1 VLEVLDSRLLL
12 LTVEPRLPTDL
23 LIDLTNAK
31 DVSKAIDKAKD
42 QELAKDQDL
51 AKVAKIAKKPPLT
64 TANVNLL
71 ANTDSTIE
79 QILD

>member
-1 VLEVLDSRLLL
+1 VSEVLDSRLLSL
-12 LTVEPRLPTDL
+12 IVEPCLLTDL

-31 DVSKAIDKAKD
+31 DVSKAVDKAKD

-64 TANVNLL
+64 TTNINLP
-71 ANTDSTIE
+71 ADTNSAAE
-79 QILD
+79 QI